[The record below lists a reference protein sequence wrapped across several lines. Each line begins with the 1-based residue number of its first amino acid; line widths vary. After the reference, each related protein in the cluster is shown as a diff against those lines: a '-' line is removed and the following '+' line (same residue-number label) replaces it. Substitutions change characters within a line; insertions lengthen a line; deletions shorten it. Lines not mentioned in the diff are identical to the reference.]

1 MATSNPIV
9 EKFNTL
15 NTKVETVR
23 DNLKKLQA
31 RQTALTEQKTA
42 ILQKLQTEYGISSYD
57 QLMAEIQALSDSLTQ
72 SLNSMEQIL
81 SQVSV

>member
-9 EKFNTL
+9 DKFNTL
-15 NTKVETVR
+15 NAKVETVK

-42 ILQKLQTEYGISSYD
+42 ILQKLQTEYGISSYE
-57 QLMAEIQALSDSLTQ
+57 QLVGEIKVLTESLTQ
-72 SLNSMEQIL
+72 SLNSMESIL
-81 SQVSV
+81 SQVTV